1 MTKKTLKFNII
12 RVNKKEFHMSQ
23 ELIDL
28 MSLNIDQIVIF
39 DKFNHNNNNNN
50 GSRYFIGYQ
59 KGEIVKP
66 LCIILPQ
73 MSGYIKY
80 FENGGKNMSFLIKDD
95 EVWEKYEQIWDVIKN
110 KLGIKFH
117 SEPVYE
123 YRYLKAKV
131 REFDGVIKTN
141 FLGNDVPKE
150 NMHYT
155 CIACITIDSVMRMDK
170 KNYPQVY
177 LEECKYEIKKIRKTQ
192 TSRFINTELDL
203 DSESDTESDNDS
215 DNDCDNDSD
224 NDSE

>member
-1 MTKKTLKFNII
+1 MSEKTLKLNNI
-12 RVNKKEFHMSQ
+12 RLNKKEFHKSKQ
-23 ELIDL
+23 PVDL
-28 MSLNIDQIVIF
+28 MPVNVYQIVVS
-39 DKFNHNNNNNN
+39 DKFKHSNQ
-50 GSRYFIGYQ
+50 GFKYFIGYQ
-59 KGEIVKP
+59 KYEIVKP

-80 FENGGKNMSFLIKDD
+80 FENGGKNMSFFIKDD

-141 FLGNDVPKE
+141 FLGNDMPKE
-150 NMHYT
+150 NMHYI

-170 KNYPQVY
+170 NNQPQVF
-177 LEECKYEIKKIRKTQ
+177 LEECKYRVKKIQ
-192 TSRFINTELDL
+192 MSRFISAKLESDLESGSKVESKSKTELMAKLKSSSDS
-203 DSESDTESDNDS
+203 DSE
-215 DNDCDNDSD
+215 
-224 NDSE
+224 